1 VFSIITPTFNRAKI
15 LNLSLDS
22 SIIFSRDFY
31 AADELIIIDDASTD
45 NTCDYVMSNYKKHLD
60 EGFIKYLSLTINRGV
75 TSAKNS
81 GALSARNDWLV
92 FLDSDDQ
99 LLLGARDTIISA
111 LRDFP
116 ETDVFF
122 FRCVDDTFSLVGPE
136 INESRILSVSELI
149 KHGTYGECLPV
160 IRKSLFTAYPYD
172 DDLRGF
178 EGLTYLKM
186 VMSGAVLRIIK
197 DPVRKYSLLG
207 DDRLST
213 KLNLL
218 LRSDSILLGHR
229 RYYELVKTE
238 LEVLARVFIKLKIF
252 KYCLLS
258 VVGFVLRKFL

>member
-1 VFSIITPTFNRAKI
+1 MFSIITPTFNRETI

-22 SIIFSRDFY
+22 SINFSRDFY
-31 AADELIIIDDASTD
+31 ASDELIIIDDASVD
-45 NTCDYVMSNYKKHLD
+45 NTCDFVMSSYKKYLD
-60 EGFIKYLSLTINRGV
+60 EGFIKFLSFTVNRGV
-75 TSAKNS
+75 TSAKNA

-99 LLLGARDTIISA
+99 LLPGARATIIDA

-122 FRCVDDTFSLVGPE
+122 FRCVDDTFNLVGPE
-136 INESRILSVSELI
+136 IKESRILRLSELI

-160 IRKSLFTAYPYD
+160 IRKSVFTAFPYD
-172 DDLRGF
+172 EDLRGF

-197 DPVRKYSLLG
+197 YPVRKYSLLG

-218 LRSDSILLGHR
+218 LRSDSVLLGHR
-229 RYYELVKTE
+229 RYYELAKPE
-238 LEVLARVFIKLKIF
+238 LEVLSRFFLKLKIF

-258 VVGFVLRKFL
+258 VIGFVLRKFL